1 VHNLDY
7 TVAVSRRR
15 KPAIRGKD
23 ARVSEVPVDWS
34 KALDNFTEGTEIM
47 VKVN

>member
-1 VHNLDY
+1 VHKLDY

-15 KPAIRGKD
+15 KPAIRSED

-34 KALDNFTEGTEIM
+34 KALDNFAEGIEII
-47 VKVN
+47 VRVS